1 MLNNWVKKHGRFLR
15 DMKITATVHGRYRK
29 ALSGTAAASVLLIAC
44 TPLSTAAPTFNAG
57 PGSWKQQALRDTS
70 TLVALGSVASAAHA
84 ASHVRRAVFIAM
96 LGSQVET
103 LAHENM
109 RDLQRTHRRTRLR
122 DSIRRDIDSKHEQST
137 PKRRALPDVEIVAQ
151 ATVTSDSRLTTSAE
165 RSLSASTLA
174 APSDGP
180 LSRLLDRSPTQSFST
195 STKSARTEQLD
206 DISTTLPDVERPRRR
221 HGRRGIRPTQQD
233 QNTSVVDESP
243 ISNIDNTSQVIKRL
257 PGDRP
262 APTLRNQ
269 DSGGATRAPARQ
281 TTGQ

>member
-1 MLNNWVKKHGRFLR
+1 MLNSWIKKHGKLLR
-15 DMKITATVHGRYRK
+15 DMRITATVHGRHWK
-29 ALSGTAAASVLLIAC
+29 VLSGTAAASVLLIAC
-44 TPLSTAAPTFNAG
+44 TPLSTAAPTLDAG

-70 TLVALGSVASAAHA
+70 TLVAQGSVAAAAHA

-96 LGSQVET
+96 LGSQVDT

-122 DSIRRDIDSKHEQST
+122 DSIRRDIDSEHEQST
-137 PKRRALPDVEIVAQ
+137 PERRALPDVEIIAQ
-151 ATVTSDSRLTTSAE
+151 ATGTSDSRLTTSAE
-165 RSLSASTLA
+165 RSVSASALV
-174 APSDGP
+174 APSAGP
-180 LSRLLDRSPTQSFST
+180 VSRLLDRSATQRFST
-195 STKSARTEQLD
+195 STKSARTEQFD
-206 DISTTLPDVERPRRR
+206 GVSTTLPDVERPRRR

-243 ISNIDNTSQVIKRL
+243 ISIIDNTSQVTKRL
-257 PGDRP
+257 PGERP

-281 TTGQ
+281 TTGR